1 MAEELIS
8 ELADNGVLTITMN
21 RPEVH
26 NAFDDAQIAR
36 LTEAFKLAA
45 ANDAARVVVVTGAG
59 KSFSAGADLNY
70 MRRMGTYSHDEN
82 IADAGLLADMLK
94 TLNFMPKPTV
104 ARVKGAA
111 MGGGVGLTCC
121 CDFAI
126 GTAATRFALSEVK
139 LGLTPATI
147 SPYVVRTLGERN
159 ARRLILSGQPVL
171 GQQALQLG
179 LLDHAVDE
187 DQLDTAV
194 EALCSTLLKNSPNA
208 MKVSK
213 ELVFRVS
220 EGDIDQDMIDYTIKC
235 IADVRDSDEGREG
248 TSAFLEKRS
257 PSWISTTGE

>member
-8 ELADNGVLTITMN
+8 ELADNGVLTITLN

-36 LTEAFKLAA
+36 ITQALKAA
-45 ANDAARVVVVTGAG
+45 QADDAARVIVITGAG
-59 KSFSAGADLNY
+59 KSFSAGGDINY
-70 MRRMGTYSHDEN
+70 MRRMGSFSYEEN
-82 IADAGLLADMLK
+82 LADAGLLAEMLK

-111 MGGGVGLTCC
+111 MGGGVGLACC

-126 GTAATRFALSEVK
+126 GTPATRFALSEVK
-139 LGLTPATI
+139 LGLAPATI

-159 ARRLILSGQPVL
+159 ARRLFLSGQPVV
-171 GQQALQLG
+171 GQHALQLG
-179 LLDHAVDE
+179 LLDHVVEE
-187 DQLDTAV
+187 DQLDEAV
-194 EALCSTLLKNSPNA
+194 NTLCTTLLSNSPNA

-213 ELVFRVS
+213 ELVFRVA
-220 EGDIDQDMIDYTIKC
+220 EGDVDQAMIDYTIRC

-248 TSAFLEKRS
+248 TTAFLEKR
-257 PSWISTTGE
+257 PASWVPVK

>member
-1 MAEELIS
+1 MAEELLS
-8 ELADNGVLTITMN
+8 ELSENGVLTITMN

-36 LTEAFKLAA
+36 ITQALKAA
-45 ANDAARVVVVTGAG
+45 ENDNDARVVVVTGIG
-59 KSFSAGADLNY
+59 KSFSAGGDINY
-70 MRRMGTYSHDEN
+70 MRRMGSFSYDEN
-82 IADAGLLADMLK
+82 LADAALLADMLK
-94 TLNFMPKPTV
+94 TLNFMPKPTI

-111 MGGGVGLTCC
+111 MGGGVGLACC

-159 ARRLILSGQPVL
+159 ARRLFLSGQPVL

-179 LLDHAVDE
+179 LLDHVVEE

-194 EALCSTLLKNSPNA
+194 AALCETLLKNSPNA

-220 EGDIDQDMIDYTIKC
+220 EGEIDQDMIDYTIKC
-235 IADVRDSDEGREG
+235 IADVRDSEEGREG
-248 TSAFLEKRS
+248 TTAFLEKRS
-257 PSWISTTGE
+257 PSWIKD